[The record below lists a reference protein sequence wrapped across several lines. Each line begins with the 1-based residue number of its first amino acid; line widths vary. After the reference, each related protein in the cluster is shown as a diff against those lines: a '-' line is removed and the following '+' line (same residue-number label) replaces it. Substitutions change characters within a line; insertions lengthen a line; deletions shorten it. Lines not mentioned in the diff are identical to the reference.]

1 MATRVAREKIQ
12 LAAFDGP
19 PPKTTSAGVH
29 CAAPDLQAQPLDTQ
43 TEVLVHAGSS
53 RGRSVRCDV
62 RFNDQL
68 TTGHFATADLPNTAG
83 CQSH

>member
-53 RGRSVRCDV
+53 RG
-62 RFNDQL
+62 
-68 TTGHFATADLPNTAG
+68 
-83 CQSH
+83 